1 MPRWDA
7 RDRPILAEN
16 ERVPR
21 VMGIVNVT
29 PDSFS
34 EGGRFFTPLAAAE
47 HARALIREGATL
59 LDLGGESTRPGS
71 EPVPLDEELRR
82 VLPVVEELATD
93 SNFLLSV
100 DTSKAAVAEL
110 ALARGAAIIND
121 VTALR
126 GDPGM
131 AQVAAESGAAVVLMH
146 MRGVPGT
153 MQHDP
158 RYEDVVGEI
167 LRFLEERITWC
178 ESRGI
183 PRSRIAVD
191 PGLGFGKTFEH
202 NLKLLQNLEQ
212 FANLGCAL
220 MVGTSRK
227 GFLGTLTGRALSE
240 RMVASAVSSLAAG
253 VAGAQVL
260 RVHDV
265 GAMVDAIRVWTAVR
279 GWGETR

>member
-7 RDRPILAEN
+7 RDRTILAEN

-82 VLPVVEELATD
+82 VLPVVEELASD
-93 SNFLLSV
+93 AGVPLSI
-100 DTSKAAVAEL
+100 DTSKAVVAEL

-126 GDPGM
+126 GDPDM
-131 AQVAAESGAAVVLMH
+131 ARVVAESGAAVVLMH

-158 RYEDVVGEI
+158 RYDDVVAEI
-167 LRFLEERITWC
+167 LRFLEERIALVRV
-178 ESRGI
+178 SGYPAVPDRGRPG
-183 PRSRIAVD
+183 PR
-191 PGLGFGKTFEH
+191 
-202 NLKLLQNLEQ
+202 
-212 FANLGCAL
+212 
-220 MVGTSRK
+220 
-227 GFLGTLTGRALSE
+227 
-240 RMVASAVSSLAAG
+240 
-253 VAGAQVL
+253 
-260 RVHDV
+260 
-265 GAMVDAIRVWTAVR
+265 IRQDRLNT
-279 GWGETR
+279 T